1 MLISCF
7 ISCFSLSSCVV
18 STDVQDFNV
27 QVDGTMV
34 TVTCIL
40 ATGSVAKGC
49 VVQLLFEAKNIT
61 RNIMRQDGN
70 SSIARG
76 SLPIVGVVYNEFEV
90 RVFDYEDDSSVGS
103 LYWSAVVMYVSP
115 SSSIT
120 TGEL

>member
-1 MLISCF
+1 M
-7 ISCFSLSSCVV
+7 

-49 VVQLLFEAKNIT
+49 VVQLLFETTNVTQNIV
-61 RNIMRQDGN
+61 RQDGN

-76 SLPIVGVVYNEFEV
+76 SLPIVGMVENKFEV

-103 LYWSAVVMYVSP
+103 LYWSDVVMYVSP

-120 TGEL
+120 TGELL